1 MLKILL
7 VLFVLVPLAE
17 LYVLIEVG
25 GQIGGFTTI
34 VLCVFTAALGGLII
48 RWQGLQTLLQAR
60 KSMAAAQHQDLAAHA
75 QHGLLLVAAGV
86 LLFIPGL
93 ITDTL
98 GFLLLVPALR
108 AWLISRQRAH
118 TNAHASFYNH
128 GHGSNPRYARVI
140 DAEVVESDKVHKD

>member
-1 MLKILL
+1 MLKILF

-25 GQIGGFTTI
+25 AQIGGFTTI
-34 VLCVFTAALGGLII
+34 ALCVFTAVLGGLII
-48 RWQGLQTLLQAR
+48 RWQGLQTLMQAR

-75 QHGLLLVAAGV
+75 QHGLLLVVAGV

-108 AWLISRQRAH
+108 TWLIRHQKRHAN
-118 TNAHASFYNH
+118 THASFYTND
-128 GHGSNPRYARVI
+128 HGSSPRYERVI